1 MVENTNRQE
10 LTSTYGA
17 RAYPLERNIPKFKL
31 DPKASIGYLVGYDS
45 TNIYRIWVPSKRRVV
60 STRDVTFNEEL
71 TYKTK
76 EKGEKDLSI
85 MRHTLTN
92 V

>member
-1 MVENTNRQE
+1 MIGREYKPSGAH
-10 LTSTYGA
+10 LYIYGA
-17 RAYPLERNIPKFKL
+17 RTYPLERNIPKFKL
-31 DPKASIGYLVGYDS
+31 DLKASIGYLVGYDS

-76 EKGEKDLSI
+76 EKDLSI